1 MGIGLLRQDV
11 VQAADALS
19 VALRTV
25 SKALK
30 FEVILVY
37 VEKLFDDSGLGW
49 YSGVIYSRGRDACL
63 SKPPVS
69 DALHY

>member
-11 VQAADALS
+11 VRAADALS

-49 YSGVIYSRGRDACL
+49 YSA
-63 SKPPVS
+63 
-69 DALHY
+69 